1 MLEIMDT
8 AGTEQFTSM
17 RELYMREA
25 QGFLLVFSITNLN
38 SLHELNELR
47 EQIVHVKNDP
57 YVPIVLVG
65 NKCDLEDDRMVS
77 RSRAFQVSQHWGNV
91 PYYETSARRRQ
102 NVSEVFV
109 DVCRQIIRRDL
120 AKARNAPGMSG
131 GSGGG
136 RPGGG
141 RDRDRRDDR
150 RRRKRYDDDYSTY
163 KRDRGHRCVIL

>member
-25 QGFLLVFSITNLN
+25 QGFLLVFSITSLN
-38 SLHELNELR
+38 SLNELNELR

-57 YVPIVLVG
+57 MVPIVLVG

-77 RSRAFQVSQHWGNV
+77 RSRAFQVSQQWGNV

-120 AKARNAPGMSG
+120 SRARP
-131 GSGGG
+131 SGGG
-136 RPGGG
+136 RAHRDSNRP
-141 RDRDRRDDR
+141 RDRDRR
-150 RRRKRYDDDYSTY
+150 KARYREDEEDGHSTY
-163 KRDRGHRCVIL
+163 TGRKRDRGHRCVIL

>member
-25 QGFLLVFSITNLN
+25 QGFLLVFSITSLN
-38 SLHELNELR
+38 SLNELNELR
-47 EQIVHVKNDP
+47 EQIVNVKNDP

-65 NKCDLEDDRMVS
+65 NKCDLEDDRQVS
-77 RSRAFQVSQHWGNV
+77 RSRAYQISQQWGNV

-109 DVCRQIIRRDL
+109 DVCRQIIRREQSRASQAPSSSHRQRYEDTGY
-120 AKARNAPGMSG
+120 RNK
-131 GSGGG
+131 
-136 RPGGG
+136 RPKR
-141 RDRDRRDDR
+141 RDREYHRDRGG
-150 RRRKRYDDDYSTY
+150 
-163 KRDRGHRCVIL
+163 RDRGHRCIIL